1 MAKPTQTD
9 RVLERLKKAPLTQ
22 LEALTELGV
31 MRLGARILELREAGH
46 DPMAIRLALLAHHY
60 RTDWEY
66 TDADLAAAEE
76 RLARWRGVLNE
87 PSSLPAAET
96 IAAVRDA
103 LRDDLDAPAA
113 LAAVDT
119 WVEASETI
127 GGDDTDAVCAVVA
140 ALDALL
146 GVRL

>member
-1 MAKPTQTD
+1 MSFKSVAQARAATG
-9 RVLERLKKAPLTQ
+9 
-22 LEALTELGV
+22 EATFAQHYVHAGMVGYQGEKMSKSKGNLV
-31 MRLGARILELREAGH
+31 FVSKLREAGH

-113 LAAVDT
+113 
-119 WVEASETI
+119 
-127 GGDDTDAVCAVVA
+127 
-140 ALDALL
+140 
-146 GVRL
+146 